1 MTVTLPLPASLEPS
15 SARANAGSLAG
26 ASDVGVTSPGSVRSI
41 FAQLLHR
48 SQGGHDSASASPT
61 ATSQPGQE
69 NEPPDAQALAQTLAQ
84 WLLQWIAKQ
93 PAPSVAPQG
102 EASAA
107 VVTATANNTATA
119 NLADLLT
126 SWASQPLADRLPLT
140 NNEELAHLL
149 AANNTMEPGA
159 LTTALAQMFQ
169 QNPALASKLQDLL
182 AGQSGAT
189 TLGLSSSQGWREAA
203 ALLTSLQNDAQPPA
217 QLSPLPGAPN
227 GLPTPLA
234 ALVAQLVQRD
244 TGAVSSPEALPPP
257 WRQLLREWQAS
268 DERAQAL
275 FPTSPFA
282 AKANSSAATLAEAVS
297 AAKPVSRLTS
307 ESDREALL
315 AQLKEALSM
324 ADPKAPRAHS
334 AQLSSAGSPPE
345 SALPPNAPLLY
356 RSTPETIATPVTQVA
371 QWATETAERIV
382 WHAGQAVHKV
392 ELQLNPPN
400 LGKLEVTL
408 QLHQDQ
414 LTAHFVTASQAA
426 RDALDQALP
435 RLRELLQQS
444 GIQLGQSSVANQG
457 GGSEA
462 WQSPQQSRQDWDQG
476 RGASIAQGAAP
487 IATAPALATPS
498 RRAESGTLEA
508 WA

>member
-26 ASDVGVTSPGSVRSI
+26 ATDVAVASPGSVRSI

-69 NEPPDAQALAQTLAQ
+69 NEPPDAQALAQMLAQ

-93 PAPSVAPQG
+93 PAPAAPPQG

-107 VVTATANNTATA
+107 AVTAAGNNTATA

-126 SWASQPLADRLPLT
+126 SSAAQPLADRLPLI
-140 NNEELAHLL
+140 NKEELAHLL
-149 AANNTMEPGA
+149 AADNTMEPGA

-169 QNPALASKLQDLL
+169 QNPALASKLQALL
-182 AGQSGAT
+182 AGQSSAT
-189 TLGLSSSQGWREAA
+189 TLQLPSSQGWREAA

-217 QLSPLPGAPN
+217 QPSPFPN
-227 GLPTPLA
+227 GLPAPLA
-234 ALVAQLVQRD
+234 ALVAQLVQKD

-307 ESDREALL
+307 ESDWEALL
-315 AQLKEALSM
+315 AQLKETLGIT
-324 ADPKAPRAHS
+324 DPKASRANS
-334 AQLSSAGSPPE
+334 TQLPPTGNPPE